1 MIFRNPRPA
10 ASNLFRF
17 LALLVCTLV
26 AAPLFA
32 WGEKGH
38 YIVNEAAT
46 RTLPTDMP
54 PFFYKA
60 FPQLIWTAYD
70 PDRWRGAG
78 ESLDAANAP
87 EHFLDYEYVSDL
99 NLPADRYKYID
110 LLYKSGTLRRH
121 GIPNSAPG
129 FLPWRIAELC
139 DRLTNEWRQ
148 WRAAGPRSPERRFI
162 EADIIR
168 DAGALGHYVG
178 DASNPHHTTFNYN
191 GWILPN
197 PNHYATD
204 CNVHDRFERY
214 FVTRNMTA
222 DLVAPRVAAPVLRT
236 DYFSSALSEVRES
249 NSLVEMTYRID
260 RDGGFDE
267 IKPPSKE
274 ALDFAASRLAAGAQM
289 LRDLWWSTWKVS
301 EKPPKRRQTEE

>member
-1 MIFRNPRPA
+1 MRRLA
-10 ASNLFRF
+10 ALVVCM
-17 LALLVCTLV
+17 LA
-26 AAPLFA
+26 AAPLYA

-46 RTLPTDMP
+46 LTLPNDMP

-60 FPQLIWTAYD
+60 FSQLVWTAYD

-78 ESLDAANAP
+78 ESLDAVNPP
-87 EHFLDYEYVSDL
+87 EHFLDYEYVADL
-99 NLPADRYKYID
+99 NLPADRYKYLD
-110 LLYKSGTLRRH
+110 LLYKSGTLRQH
-121 GIPNSAPG
+121 GIANSTPG

-148 WRAAGPRSPERRFI
+148 WRAAAPRSLERTYI

-168 DAGALGHYVG
+168 DAGVLGHFVG
-178 DASNPHHTTFNYN
+178 DASNPHHTTINYN
-191 GWILPN
+191 GWILEN

-214 FVTRNMTA
+214 FVTRAMSTA
-222 DLVAPRVAAPVLRT
+222 AVIPYVAAPVMRT
-236 DYFSSALSEVRES
+236 DYFAAALNEARES
-249 NSLVEMTYRID
+249 NAQVETLFRID
-260 RDGGFDE
+260 RDGGFDPF
-267 IKPPSKE
+267 KPVSPE
-274 ALDFAASRLAAGAQM
+274 AAQFAASRLAAGASM

-301 EKPPKRRQTEE
+301 EKPRRRQTEE